1 MGTNNIVFLLLFL
14 PCIVRG
20 SIIDDYVKTEGA
32 WTLGRERFYY
42 KAKDEVECAEKCEAE
57 TKFICRSFL
66 LSSKTQLCAT
76 LPDNR
81 KSSTVT
87 RRSDVTFYEKIKFLE
102 DCIQGNGKDYRGTEA
117 KTSSGKTCQEWSSTV
132 PHLPNITPARFPNA
146 GLEANFCR
154 NPDGDANGPWCY
166 TTDPATRFEYCKI
179 PQCEEECMHC
189 SGENYRGKIS
199 TTESGTECQ
208 EWENQTPHT
217 HGYIPSNVPEK
228 NLIKN
233 YCRNPDGEPRPWCFT
248 TNPSKRWE
256 FCNIPR
262 CATKP
267 PPSTPG
273 EQCLSGK
280 GESYR
285 GNIAVTVSGK
295 TCQSWSS
302 QAPHKHSRTPENYP
316 CKNLERNYC
325 RNPDGETL
333 PWCYTTDSD
342 SRWEYCEIPSCNA
355 PTAGPSVP
363 IAPAPGLECYDGSGS
378 TYRGTTS
385 LTVTG
390 KKCQAWGS
398 SIPHNHE
405 KTPANYPNAG
415 LEKNYC
421 RNPDNDKG
429 PWCFT
434 TDPSVRWEFCNLK
447 KCNEVT
453 QTVQKPGQVTQAPI
467 TQDCISGK
475 GEDYR
480 GTISTTI
487 KGHTCQA
494 WSSHSPHE
502 HSSITPTTHPQSGL
516 DKNYC
521 RNPDGDVN
529 GPWCFITTPGPLK
542 WDYCDIPRCAS
553 SEIEC
558 GKPKKTQ
565 RKCFGRIV
573 GGCEANPHSWP
584 WQISIR
590 TNFGMHFCGGTL
602 INPQWVLTAAHCLE
616 RSNRPA
622 SYRIYLGIH
631 KETGNEPSKQIRD
644 VEKLIKPR
652 GDSDIALMKL
662 SSPALI
668 TDEVLPVCLPPENYV
683 VPDRAECYVTGWG
696 ETKGTGKEGVLKEA
710 GFPVIENKVCNSPE
724 YLQNKVTSK
733 ELCAGNIHGGVDSCQ
748 GDSGGPL
755 SCFDGEKY
763 IIQGVTSW
771 GLGCAQPMKPGVYV
785 RVSMFISWIEK
796 TIKEN

>member
-1 MGTNNIVFLLLFL
+1 MAAGSPLATNRRLSIISPDRLRERRVSL
-14 PCIVRG
+14 PRITLGHHGVAKKVAHGSATRGSEVRG

-32 WTLGRERFYY
+32 WTLGREKFYY
-42 KAKDEVECAEKCEAE
+42 KAKNEVECAEKCEAE

-208 EWENQTPHT
+208 EWENQTPHS

-325 RNPDGETL
+325 RNPDGETM

-390 KKCQAWGS
+390 KKCQAWSS
-398 SIPHNHE
+398 SIPHSHE

-480 GTISTTI
+480 GTTSTTI

-553 SEIEC
+553 NEIEC

-622 SYRIYLGIH
+622 SYRVYLGIH

-644 VEKLIKPR
+644 VEKLIKPV

-696 ETKGTGKEGVLKEA
+696 ETKGES
-710 GFPVIENKVCNSPE
+710 N
-724 YLQNKVTSK
+724 
-733 ELCAGNIHGGVDSCQ
+733 
-748 GDSGGPL
+748 
-755 SCFDGEKY
+755 
-763 IIQGVTSW
+763 
-771 GLGCAQPMKPGVYV
+771 
-785 RVSMFISWIEK
+785 
-796 TIKEN
+796 